1 MPDPESTNV
10 DLSIYLGVGDGKL
23 DPSRKPAFRRQGFV
37 LDWPLLAVESKG
49 KGSLVIVSGCG
60 GCSNDYSTTLTIVYR
75 GGEFLVGGYTY
86 EWETRESA
94 GTCDINFLTGKGTM
108 LEGIEGDGKPLAG
121 TFTPVKLADWS
132 DDTRPK
138 ACDCH
143 PRKTTPPASS
153 SRAAQLGLG
162 RPGKRERAGLDL
174 AGGDVGAD
182 RHAGRRRRRID
193 ELHRRRHGAL
203 AEQPL
208 AGTQHQR
215 KVTDPEFVDQVVGKQ
230 RLDQLGAALDQHV
243 GASPCFSF
251 AIPAATSPRMAT
263 VFFQ

>member
-1 MPDPESTNV
+1 MKKASQRIAFACIVLFAFFPAPAFAAFIDQPVELSLDMDDDGTMDRVAVVPDPESTNI

-23 DPSRKPAFRRQGFV
+23 DPSRKPAFRRQGFA

-49 KGSLVIVSGCG
+49 KGSLVIASGCG

-121 TFTPVKLADWS
+121 TFAPVKLADWS

-138 ACDCH
+138 ACDL
-143 PRKTTPPASS
+143 PS
-153 SRAAQLGLG
+153 
-162 RPGKRERAGLDL
+162 E
-174 AGGDVGAD
+174 
-182 RHAGRRRRRID
+182 
-193 ELHRRRHGAL
+193 E
-203 AEQPL
+203 EN
-208 AGTQHQR
+208 
-215 KVTDPEFVDQVVGKQ
+215 
-230 RLDQLGAALDQHV
+230 
-243 GASPCFSF
+243 
-251 AIPAATSPRMAT
+251 
-263 VFFQ
+263 